1 MLTRGSAPPAVHNL
15 LRSFLP
21 HTDAGPADGYSK
33 VCHAAFVLDRTDSTV
48 RVTVQGSGAFRPYEA
63 CDLDVRH
70 IQICSLYTV
79 FFAAHRN
86 FRSHTP
92 CSSASTSAPAAPA
105 PSSSTAQATSS
116 PRTPPSTPPSAPS
129 TSAGPSRTPKTGG
142 APHRRPSSAPSKRHP
157 QLATVLAQKAPA
169 SRPSA

>member
-1 MLTRGSAPPAVHNL
+1 MRD
-15 LRSFLP
+15 LRV
-21 HTDAGPADGYSK
+21 DIQK
-33 VCHAAFVLDRTDSTV
+33 FVMRRFGLDRTDSTV
-48 RVTVQGSGAFRPYEA
+48 RVTVQGSGALRPYEA

-70 IQICSLYTV
+70 IQIRSLYTV

-86 FRSHTP
+86 FRSHIP

-129 TSAGPSRTPKTGG
+129 TSAG
-142 APHRRPSSAPSKRHP
+142 
-157 QLATVLAQKAPA
+157 
-169 SRPSA
+169 